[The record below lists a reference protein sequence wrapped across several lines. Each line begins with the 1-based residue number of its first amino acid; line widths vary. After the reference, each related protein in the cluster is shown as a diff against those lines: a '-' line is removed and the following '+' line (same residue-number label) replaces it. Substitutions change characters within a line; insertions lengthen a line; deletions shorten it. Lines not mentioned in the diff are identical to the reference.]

1 MSFSPDKIAASP
13 ELRAH
18 LRLMRSD
25 GIGPASFNRLLS
37 RYGTAT
43 EVTAVLEAAAK
54 KGTAKTKLAD
64 KDAIEKE
71 LETSAALDVSYLFID
86 FEGYPLAL
94 AETPGAPI
102 VLTVKGN
109 LSCLTERMIGVVGA
123 RNCSAGGIKLTRAI
137 CGDLA
142 DNGFTVVSGMARGID
157 TAAHKASLHKGT
169 VACLAGGVD
178 VIYPSENAA
187 LYNEIT
193 ETGLIISE
201 MSPGTK
207 PQARHFPRR
216 NRIIS
221 GLSQGLL
228 IVEAAQKSGSLITAN
243 FAAEQNRDVFAVP
256 GSPLDPRA
264 QGCNRLIQDGAVLV
278 QSAEDIIREYET
290 MPLLRSVK
298 HQQSSTKATAV
309 EISPASPP
317 APVATASDLLSLLSP
332 SPIHIDELVRLSG
345 RPASVLLTE
354 FTELEITG
362 DVIRHPGSKYSR
374 ISMKN
379 E

>member
-1 MSFSPDKIAASP
+1 MSFSPNKIAATP
-13 ELRAH
+13 ELAAY

-25 GIGPASFNRLLS
+25 GIGPASFKRLIS

-43 EVTAVLEAAAK
+43 EVAAALESAAK
-54 KGTAKTKLAD
+54 KGTAKTKLIN
-64 KDAIEKE
+64 KGAIEKE
-71 LETSAALDVSYLFID
+71 LETSAALGVSYLFIG

-94 AETPGAPI
+94 AETSGAPI
-102 VLTVKGN
+102 VLTVKGD
-109 LSCLTERMIGVVGA
+109 LSCLTERVIGVVGA

-137 CGDLA
+137 CSDLA

-187 LYNEIT
+187 LYNQIT
-193 ETGLIISE
+193 ETGLVISE
-201 MSPGTK
+201 MPPGTK

-228 IVEAAQKSGSLITAN
+228 IVEAARKSGSLITAN

-264 QGCNRLIQDGAVLV
+264 QGCNQLIQDGAVLV
-278 QSAEDIIREYET
+278 QSAEDIIREYDT
-290 MPLLRSVK
+290 MPLLRSVRPPQK
-298 HQQSSTKATAV
+298 PTKATTV
-309 EISPASPP
+309 KISPALPP
-317 APVATASDLLSLLSP
+317 APVATTSDLLSLLSP

-345 RPASVLLTE
+345 KPASALLTE

-362 DVIRHPGSKYSR
+362 DVMRHPGSKYSR